1 MIIGHQDHWEAE
13 RAFAHPVIRK
23 AVDYLISTDFASL
36 QPGQYPIQ
44 GEDMFARVI
53 ELTTRVMDEQLA
65 EKHEQF
71 FDIHYLLK
79 GDETI
84 GWSLREGGDLL
95 SPVQPYSLDQDAALY
110 GDIPSE
116 TPIRLRPGMYM
127 VLFPEDIHRP
137 GLTLGEEPGNVRK
150 VVVKINT
157 ALFKAT
163 D

>member
-1 MIIGHQDHWEAE
+1 MIIGHRDHWEAE

-23 AVDYLISTDFASL
+23 AVDYLTLTDFASL
-36 QPGQYPIQ
+36 QTGQYPIQ
-44 GEDMFARVI
+44 GEDMFARIIDLNTVSK
-53 ELTTRVMDEQLA
+53 DERLA

-71 FDIHYLLK
+71 FDIHYLLE

-84 GWSLREGGDLL
+84 GWSLQTGGIP
-95 SPVQPYSLDQDAALY
+95 SPVEPYRQDQDAALY

-116 TPIRLRPGMYM
+116 MPIRLTPGSYM

-137 GLTLGEEPGNVRK
+137 GLAMEDPGTVRK
-150 VVVKINT
+150 VVVKINS
-157 ALFKAT
+157 ALFKLA

>member
-1 MIIGHQDHWEAE
+1 MIIGHQVTWEAE

-23 AVDYLISTDFASL
+23 AVDYLTSTDFASL

-53 ELTTRVMDEQLA
+53 ELTTRLKDEQLA

-71 FDIHYLLK
+71 FDIHYLLE

-84 GWSLREGGDLL
+84 GWSLSEGGDLL
-95 SPVQPYSLDQDAALY
+95 SPVEPYSLDKDAALY
-110 GDIPSE
+110 GNIPSE
-116 TPIRLRPGMYM
+116 TPIRLSPGMYM

-137 GLTLGEEPGNVRK
+137 GLTLGEPGNVRK

-157 ALFKAT
+157 TLFKAT

>member
-13 RAFAHPVIRK
+13 RIYAHPVIRK
-23 AVDYLISTDFASL
+23 AVDYLTSTDFASL

-44 GEDMFARVI
+44 GEDIFARVI
-53 ELTTRVMDEQLA
+53 ELTTRLKEDQLA

-71 FDIHYLLK
+71 FDIHYLLE

-84 GWSLREGGDLL
+84 GWSLSECGEFL
-95 SPVQPYSLDQDAALY
+95 SPVEPYSLEQDAALY

-116 TPIRLRPGMYM
+116 TPSRLKPGMYM

-137 GLTLGEEPGNVRK
+137 GLTLGEPGSVRK